1 MSIINQKSIPFYIK
15 TTNLAN
21 GALRAYEGCI
31 ARTVPFD
38 QCSTI
43 LRDGEITVSMISRIS
58 KNSCHNSMYLVPL
71 VPLTIVSGI
80 LLGVVK
86 VDKAKQGKHWVV
98 TFTTNDE
105 SVDQMLE
112 DKDLALLEDFTL
124 YGS

>member
-86 VDKAKQGKHWVV
+86 VDKAKQ
-98 TFTTNDE
+98 
-105 SVDQMLE
+105 DQMLE

-124 YGS
+124 YGFFWDFASHMLKQ